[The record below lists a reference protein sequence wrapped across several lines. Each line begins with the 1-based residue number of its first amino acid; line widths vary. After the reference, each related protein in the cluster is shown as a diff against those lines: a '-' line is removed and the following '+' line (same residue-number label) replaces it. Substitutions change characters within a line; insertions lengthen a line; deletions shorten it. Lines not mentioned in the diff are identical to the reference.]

1 MEGPKMTNLNTFN
14 AHITKTNI
22 VVVRGRKVVR
32 PTEAEAAAIREKS
45 EACRMMWNT
54 VSRYLDRC
62 RDVVFQRH
70 YYPMLDKLAQR
81 AY

>member
-1 MEGPKMTNLNTFN
+1 MTNLSTFN
-14 AHITKTNI
+14 ANIVKTNI
-22 VVVRGRKVVR
+22 VTVRGRKVVR
-32 PTEAEAAAIREKS
+32 PTETEAAAIREKS

-62 RDVVFQRH
+62 DNLAFQRH
-70 YYPMLDKLAQR
+70 FYPILNNLAQR